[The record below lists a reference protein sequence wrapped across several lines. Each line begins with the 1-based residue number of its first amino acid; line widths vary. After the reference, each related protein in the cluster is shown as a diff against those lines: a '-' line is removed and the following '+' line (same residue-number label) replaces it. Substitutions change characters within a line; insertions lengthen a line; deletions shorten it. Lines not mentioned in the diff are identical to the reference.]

1 MVLEKINGPQDIKQ
15 LNCEELHTLADE
27 TRHYLLQA
35 AGVEVAYHQLLD
47 MIPNHDKIGECPLEQ
62 RLHGITDYKECL
74 LVIDAFVKTLP

>member
-47 MIPNHDKIGECPLEQ
+47 MIPNHARQVNAHWNSDYTASPTIRSVCP
-62 RLHGITDYKECL
+62 
-74 LVIDAFVKTLP
+74 